1 MKLAA
6 DGVRY
11 PLLNKTVLK
20 PVEYPILIRLGLK
33 GDGGYVVPGDQIKD
47 CNLLI
52 SLGLSD
58 NWDFDREFLAMNPK
72 ARVVGVDHTI
82 GSFWILRR
90 ILVYSWKVLL
100 YTLILDRRKTSK
112 YIEKVRNHFGYFSF
126 FREPH
131 VHLKKR
137 ASSRTGHLDISLG
150 QILKSNPAFDTR
162 HDVFLKMDIEG
173 AEYDVTED
181 IICCQDRI
189 RCIAAEFH
197 DLDERTEE
205 FNVCMQ
211 ALSSHFFVVHVHGNN
226 GASYDLKN
234 DFPSTIEMTFVN
246 RALFDRAFLPST
258 REYPRNGLD
267 FPNDPNAPEYDLHF
281 E

>member
-1 MKLAA
+1 M
-6 DGVRY
+6 RY
-11 PLLNKTVLK
+11 PTLDKTVLI
-20 PVEYPILIRLGLK
+20 PVEYPNLIRLGPK

-47 CNLLI
+47 CSLLV

-58 NWDFDREFLAMNPK
+58 NWDFDREFLAMNPAAK
-72 ARVVGVDHTI
+72 VIGVDHTI
-82 GSFWILRR
+82 GSLWILRR

-100 YTLILDRRKTSK
+100 YTLILDRRKRSK
-112 YIEKVRNHFGYFSF
+112 YVAKVRNHFGYFSF

-137 ASSRTGHLDISLG
+137 ASSRTGQLDISLG
-150 QILKSNPAFDTR
+150 QILETNPALGTR

-173 AEYDVTED
+173 AEYDVSRD
-181 IICCQDRI
+181 IIRCQDRI

-197 DLDERTEE
+197 DLGERTEE

-234 DFPSTIEMTFVN
+234 DFPSTVEMTFVN
-246 RALFDRAFLPST
+246 RALFDKGFLLSA
-258 REYPRNGLD
+258 REYPRIELD
-267 FPNDPNAPEYDLHF
+267 FPNDPNAPEYGLHF